1 MTKMKNDNELIRQYQ
16 AGSIAAYN
24 ELVRRYLNDTFR
36 FFVKL
41 TNDEMDAEDLAQ
53 DVFLKLHKSLKKF
66 RFESEFKTYLYR
78 VNVNTA
84 NNYLQRNKWRKWLHL
99 DEVPVQVDDSP
110 TVEKN
115 WIKQEVWD
123 AIAKLP
129 KTQRMVVTMRIAQ
142 SMPHKD
148 IAEVMGISENSVKA
162 SYHYGINQLKQK
174 FNENTNGLRAKY
186 SKSI

>member
-1 MTKMKNDNELIRQYQ
+1 MTKMKNDNELIRDYQ
-16 AGSIAAYN
+16 AGSIAAYD

-99 DEVPVQVDDSP
+99 DETPEQIDDSP
-110 TVEKN
+110 TVEKK

-123 AIAKLP
+123 AIGKLP
-129 KTQRMVVTMRIAQ
+129 KTQRMVVTMRVAQ
-142 SMPHKD
+142 NMPHKD

-162 SYHYGINQLKQK
+162 SYHNGINQLKQK
-174 FNENTNGLRAKY
+174 FSENTNGLRAKY